1 MSEIEPYLED
11 NRPTLDEVC
20 KEYKECTE
28 KCPAWKFCKTESE
41 DKMADIELVIKI
53 PEEMLENEILDAV
66 ISVDTDN
73 KIIKKVHIEPRVDDN
88 KKVLDK
94 MLVL

>member
-1 MSEIEPYLED
+1 MTD
-11 NRPTLDEVC
+11 V
-20 KEYKECTE
+20 
-28 KCPAWKFCKTESE
+28 
-41 DKMADIELVIKI
+41 ELVIKI

>member
-1 MSEIEPYLED
+1 MSEIESYLED

-41 DKMADIELVIKI
+41 V
-53 PEEMLENEILDAV
+53 EE
-66 ISVDTDN
+66 
-73 KIIKKVHIEPRVDDN
+73 
-88 KKVLDK
+88 
-94 MLVL
+94 

>member
-1 MSEIEPYLED
+1 MKLEID
-11 NRPTLDEVC
+11 
-20 KEYKECTE
+20 
-28 KCPAWKFCKTESE
+28 
-41 DKMADIELVIKI
+41 I
-53 PEEMLENEILDAV
+53 PEKMLESEILDAI

-73 KIIKKVHIEPRVDDN
+73 KIIKKVHIEPRADDN

>member
-1 MSEIEPYLED
+1 MKLEID
-11 NRPTLDEVC
+11 
-20 KEYKECTE
+20 
-28 KCPAWKFCKTESE
+28 
-41 DKMADIELVIKI
+41 I
-53 PEEMLENEILDAV
+53 PEEMLESEILDAI

-73 KIIKKVHIEPRVDDN
+73 TIIKKVHIEPRIDDN

>member
-1 MSEIEPYLED
+1 
-11 NRPTLDEVC
+11 
-20 KEYKECTE
+20 
-28 KCPAWKFCKTESE
+28 
-41 DKMADIELVIKI
+41 MADIELVIKI
-53 PEEMLENEILDAV
+53 PEEMLGSEILDAI

-94 MLVL
+94 TLVL